1 MKMVRIPGG
10 RRDSSNGTLC
20 EINTIKDGKICNQ
33 IQQKPLQLYTRIQQ
47 KNLKS
52 EGHSQFEK
60 WKRYGYKEKRGG
72 GSVNVVLIDS
82 ELDCGN
88 STAPYLLL
96 HLKKKPLSH

>member
-1 MKMVRIPGG
+1 MVRSAIKY
-10 RRDSSNGTLC
+10 SKNHYNYTLVY
-20 EINTIKDGKICNQ
+20 NK
-33 IQQKPLQLYTRIQQ
+33 

-60 WKRYGYKEKRGG
+60 WKRYGYKEKGG

-96 HLKKKPLSH
+96 HFKKTAITLRLIAHSS

>member
-1 MKMVRIPGG
+1 MVRSAIKY
-10 RRDSSNGTLC
+10 SKNHYNYTLVY
-20 EINTIKDGKICNQ
+20 NKKIL
-33 IQQKPLQLYTRIQQ
+33 KVRVTV
-47 KNLKS
+47 NLKS
-52 EGHSQFEK
+52 GRGMDT
-60 WKRYGYKEKRGG
+60 KRRGGG